1 LVEITKS
8 VYDQAKAMPILTKGY
23 RLLLDFL
30 VQVACQVALAIT
42 EEPHELVPED
52 LKNVLLALQQ
62 GSDDTYVGLYQ
73 SFFLMQRCAPA
84 FIFIARHE
92 PDLLPKPFARAIV
105 HQLNPVQLWNIV
117 CGVDGLDV
125 EGIDVA
131 RITNDSSGRDYLWE
145 SLNAR
150 TPNATELLIAPRPFG
165 QILDSYE
172 RQVHPRRFANRQQ

>member
-1 LVEITKS
+1 
-8 VYDQAKAMPILTKGY
+8 
-23 RLLLDFL
+23 
-30 VQVACQVALAIT
+30 VQLACQIAITIT

-62 GSDDTYVGLYQ
+62 ASDDSYVGSYQ
-73 SFFLMQRCAPA
+73 CFFLIQRCAPA
-84 FIFIARHE
+84 LIFVARRE
-92 PDLLPKPFARAIV
+92 PDLFPKLFARAIV
-105 HQLNPVQLWNIV
+105 HKLNPVQLWNIV

-131 RITNDSSGRDYLWE
+131 RITNDSSGRDYMWE

-150 TPNATELLIAPRPFG
+150 TPNATELLIAPQPFG

-172 RQVHPRRFANRQQ
+172 RQVQSTRFANTRQ